1 MKTVILGTAI
11 RLLIPV
17 FQLFSLY
24 ILFRGH
30 NHPGG
35 GFIGGLV
42 GSIAFIFYG
51 MSYGPKYG
59 IHALFNVELFIENK
73 ASYRQR
79 TRLYFHNR
87 RRNALHR
94 RATGEGVKKWHQRAI
109 RLEPVYL
116 IALGLFLATTS
127 GLLGLLFHG
136 PFMSALW
143 TDFYLP
149 ILGRPGTPILFD
161 VGVYLLVMGVVLKIT
176 FIMSEE

>member
-1 MKTVILGTAI
+1 VKTVILGTAI

-51 MSYGPKYG
+51 MAYGPRKSLLG
-59 IHALFNVELFIENK
+59 PFNLQFFVENK
-73 ASYRQR
+73 ADYRRR
-79 TRLYFHNR
+79 TRFYFHAR
-87 RRNALHR
+87 RRHALLRHQTGERVRWHR
-94 RATGEGVKKWHQRAI
+94 RVY
-109 RLEPVYL
+109 RLEPLYL
-116 IALGLFLATTS
+116 VGLGLLLATTS
-127 GLLGLLFHG
+127 GLFGMLGQQ
-136 PFMSALW
+136 PYMAALW

-149 ILGRPGTPILFD
+149 IIGRPGTPILFD
-161 VGVYLLVMGVVLKIT
+161 VGVYLLVVGVVLKIT

>member
-1 MKTVILGTAI
+1 MNTLILGTAI

-51 MSYGPKYG
+51 MAYGSKHG
-59 IHALFNVELFIENK
+59 IHAFFNVWFFIENK
-73 ASYRQR
+73 ADYRRR
-79 TRLYFHNR
+79 TRLYYHSR
-87 RRNALHR
+87 RRNALISRTTGR
-94 RATGEGVKKWHQRAI
+94 REKWQKRVY
-109 RLEPVYL
+109 RLEPMYL
-116 IALGLFLATTS
+116 IG
-127 GLLGLLFHG
+127 LGLLLATSSGLFGMLVQG
-136 PFMSALW
+136 PYMSALW
-143 TDFYLP
+143 MDFYLP
-149 ILGRPGTPILFD
+149 LLGRPGTPILFD
-161 VGVYLLVMGVVLKIT
+161 VGVYLLVMGVVMKIT

>member
-1 MKTVILGTAI
+1 MKTVILSTAI

-30 NHPGG
+30 NHSGG

-51 MSYGPKYG
+51 MSYGPKHG
-59 IHALFNVELFIENK
+59 IHALFNVEFFIENK
-73 ASYRQR
+73 ADYRRR
-79 TRLYFHNR
+79 TRFYYHAL
-87 RRNALHR
+87 RRNALIR
-94 RATGEGVKKWHQRAI
+94 KMTGERKKKWHHRVF
-109 RLEPVYL
+109 RLEPMYL
-116 IALGLFLATTS
+116 IGVGLFLATTS
-127 GLLGLLFHG
+127 GLFGMFFQG